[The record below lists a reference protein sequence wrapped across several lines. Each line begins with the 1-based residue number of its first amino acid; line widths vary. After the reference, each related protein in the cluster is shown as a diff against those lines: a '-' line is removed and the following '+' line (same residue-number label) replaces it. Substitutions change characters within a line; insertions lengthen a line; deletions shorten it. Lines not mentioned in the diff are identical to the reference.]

1 MPKKRWSQCGR
12 AIQLSKMKIFDQLIA
27 FRYQSMRADISSRV
41 LYAFIALAELKH
53 FTRAAE
59 RCHTSQSA
67 LSVMIKKLEADVGTR
82 LFERDTRKVALTPE
96 GELFA
101 EAARSLI
108 SEIESAFDNISDYV
122 ARRRGRVAIAALPSL
137 AATGLPEVIAEYA
150 RLYSGVAVTLHDA
163 LSDQCLMLLRQGK
176 ADLALTAPG
185 PHVAEFDSHTL
196 CSDPFYVV
204 CRDDHPLAG
213 SKLVKL
219 TELAGE
225 KIVHLARSSSVRQHV
240 ELLLRDVPALHSGF
254 DVEHL
259 ATVAGLVS
267 QGMGISLVPELTLFQ
282 FRQIGLFAIPLASD
296 HRRPILLV
304 RRKDQSLSIAA
315 QAMLELIEKRLGP
328 GWRGQ
333 SAAKC
338 SGEWLS
344 PLRPRA

>member
-1 MPKKRWSQCGR
+1 
-12 AIQLSKMKIFDQLIA
+12 
-27 FRYQSMRADISSRV
+27 MRADISSRV

-67 LSVMIKKLEADVGTR
+67 LSVMIRKLESDVGTR

-108 SEIESAFDNISDYV
+108 AEIESAFENMSDYV
-122 ARRRGRVAIAALPSL
+122 SRRRGRVSIAALPSL
-137 AATGLPEVIAEYA
+137 AATGLPEVIGEYA
-150 RLYSGVAVTLHDA
+150 RLYPAVTVTLHDA
-163 LSDQCLMLLRQGK
+163 LSDQCLSLLRQGK

-185 PHVAEFDSHTL
+185 PNVAEFDSHTL

-213 SKLVKL
+213 RKLV
-219 TELAGE
+219 ELAELTGE
-225 KIVHLARSSSVRQHV
+225 RIVHLAKSSSVRQHV
-240 ELLLRDVPALHSGF
+240 EILLRDVPALHSGF

-282 FRQIGLFAIPLASD
+282 FRQAGLAAIPLKSD
-296 HRRPILLV
+296 QRRPILLV

-315 QAMLELIEKRLGP
+315 QAMLELIEKRISSAGP
-328 GWRGQ
+328 RQGWRG
-333 SAAKC
+333 
-338 SGEWLS
+338 
-344 PLRPRA
+344 PT